1 MDCDI
6 YNPPK
11 AHFGTIRS
19 QPHAGRWS
27 LVYRMFRRYTPEYEQ
42 HAFVH
47 VNIAKHIA
55 TKPDHRTIFHNIS

>member
-1 MDCDI
+1 MNGLR
-6 YNPPK
+6 YL
-11 AHFGTIRS
+11 
-19 QPHAGRWS
+19 QPTESTLWHNQKPAARWS